1 MYRLQIRF
9 GKQWRWGV
17 NDYSLEQ
24 AQKRVEELK
33 AVGIKA
39 RVKPVA
45 ELFA

>member
-1 MYRLQIRF
+1 MFRLQIRF
-9 GKQWRWGV
+9 GNRWKWGV
-17 NDYSLEQ
+17 KDYSLEQ
-24 AQKRVEELK
+24 AHKRVEELK